1 MSAGEIAGLLAA
13 VAAVA
18 FVVFCAVPLLKL
30 GRVLEEMCIRDSCCA
45 SPGATRGAR

>member
-1 MSAGEIAGLLAA
+1 MSAGEIAGLIAA

-30 GRVLEEMCIRDSCCA
+30 G
-45 SPGATRGAR
+45 PGAGGGPARRA